1 MNKNYPVE
9 KLLRNDTAKQFRN
22 IRKLLK
28 GNQAETL
35 PDALEPH
42 EERVEEGLKWCAI
55 WVIAVFLI
63 CCFLAVKA
71 HAARVPTYG
80 HDTCDT
86 SCTPTYGGGY
96 NCSTTC

>member
-1 MNKNYPVE
+1 MTSEMTYNRNEMTE
-9 KLLRNDTAKQFRN
+9 KEEKCFEGIMAFWYWFTLLAILCTAFYVL
-22 IRKLLK
+22 IV
-28 GNQAETL
+28 
-35 PDALEPH
+35 P
-42 EERVEEGLKWCAI
+42 GL
-55 WVIAVFLI
+55 
-63 CCFLAVKA
+63 A

>member
-1 MNKNYPVE
+1 MEN
-9 KLLRNDTAKQFRN
+9 LMRNDTAKQIRN
-22 IRKLLK
+22 VRKLLK
-28 GNQAETL
+28 GNQAESL

-42 EERVEEGLKWCAI
+42 EESAWEGLKWCAI
-55 WVIAVFLI
+55 WAIAVFII

-71 HAARVPTYG
+71 HAARVTTYG

-86 SCTPTYGGGY
+86 SCTPTYGGGF